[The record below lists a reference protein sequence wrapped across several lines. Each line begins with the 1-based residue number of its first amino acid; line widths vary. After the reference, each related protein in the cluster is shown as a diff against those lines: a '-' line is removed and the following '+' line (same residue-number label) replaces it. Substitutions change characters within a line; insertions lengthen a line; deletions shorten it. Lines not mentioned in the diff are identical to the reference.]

1 MLKMHP
7 VIYKGHGLNAKSKK
21 EKECIYKNVY

>member
-1 MLKMHP
+1 MPKTHP
-7 VIYKGHGLNAKSKK
+7 VIYKEHGLKAKLKK